1 MAKKLINRGELVA
14 YRKMLAEN
22 PDALTKKQ
30 KDELRSMVLDG
41 EAIKVRY
48 TGRLGG
54 FHNGKI
60 IEAIPRAISGS
71 GLPYPLPKHIGYDF
85 RVTDEDGDSFRIAKK
100 MTDKLYEGFERVIG
114 R

>member
-30 KDELRSMVLDG
+30 KDELRSKLLDG

-48 TGRLGG
+48 TGR
-54 FHNGKI
+54 
-60 IEAIPRAISGS
+60 
-71 GLPYPLPKHIGYDF
+71 
-85 RVTDEDGDSFRIAKK
+85 
-100 MTDKLYEGFERVIG
+100 
-114 R
+114 